1 MQQNNNQLPAYELL
15 SASLRRVNSQLS
27 AAECHGVLT
36 GALNTEDTTLIS
48 RFFLDGNDQLQA
60 DDAFAELI
68 SNIVH
73 LTSEGFK
80 DEDFNFQLLLPSDE
94 TPLPERTR
102 ALADWCG
109 GYLMGLL
116 ESGVKEFE
124 ALPEDATE
132 IAKDLVEISQLESSD
147 DDSGSESDLME
158 LEEYVRVG
166 VQIMYAVLT
175 KTRNVENEQDGE
187 GMNEQFAKRRDEV
200 MQMMGGGV
208 AIIPTSRESVRS
220 RDVMYPFR
228 ASSDFYYLTH
238 FNEPEAVAVL
248 VPGRE
253 HGEFIL
259 FCRERDPEKE
269 IWDGR
274 RAGLEGACE
283 YYGADD
289 AFPITDIDEIVPGLL
304 ENREKVFYSM
314 GANDEFDSRLMTWVN
329 EVRSKSRKGISAPTE
344 ILDLGHILHEMRL
357 VKRCEEKALIQ
368 KACKISARAH
378 KQAMKVCK
386 PGMKEYEIEAEF
398 QYIFR
403 KKGSEYPAYP
413 PIVATGENA
422 CVLHYVENR
431 AVLKDG
437 DMLLIDAGC
446 EIDGYAA
453 DISRTFPVN
462 GKFSDEQRAL
472 YQVVLNAQQAAIDT
486 IKPGVTWDVP
496 HNAAVRVITAG
507 LVEHGLLQGDV
518 DELIASSAYQRFYM
532 HKTGHW
538 LGLDVH
544 DVGD

>member
-175 KTRNVENEQDGE
+175 KTRNVENEQDG
-187 GMNEQFAKRRDEV
+187 
-200 MQMMGGGV
+200 
-208 AIIPTSRESVRS
+208 
-220 RDVMYPFR
+220 
-228 ASSDFYYLTH
+228 
-238 FNEPEAVAVL
+238 
-248 VPGRE
+248 
-253 HGEFIL
+253 
-259 FCRERDPEKE
+259 
-269 IWDGR
+269 
-274 RAGLEGACE
+274 
-283 YYGADD
+283 
-289 AFPITDIDEIVPGLL
+289 
-304 ENREKVFYSM
+304 
-314 GANDEFDSRLMTWVN
+314 
-329 EVRSKSRKGISAPTE
+329 
-344 ILDLGHILHEMRL
+344 
-357 VKRCEEKALIQ
+357 
-368 KACKISARAH
+368 
-378 KQAMKVCK
+378 
-386 PGMKEYEIEAEF
+386 
-398 QYIFR
+398 
-403 KKGSEYPAYP
+403 
-413 PIVATGENA
+413 
-422 CVLHYVENR
+422 
-431 AVLKDG
+431 
-437 DMLLIDAGC
+437 
-446 EIDGYAA
+446 
-453 DISRTFPVN
+453 
-462 GKFSDEQRAL
+462 
-472 YQVVLNAQQAAIDT
+472 
-486 IKPGVTWDVP
+486 
-496 HNAAVRVITAG
+496 
-507 LVEHGLLQGDV
+507 
-518 DELIASSAYQRFYM
+518 
-532 HKTGHW
+532 
-538 LGLDVH
+538 
-544 DVGD
+544 